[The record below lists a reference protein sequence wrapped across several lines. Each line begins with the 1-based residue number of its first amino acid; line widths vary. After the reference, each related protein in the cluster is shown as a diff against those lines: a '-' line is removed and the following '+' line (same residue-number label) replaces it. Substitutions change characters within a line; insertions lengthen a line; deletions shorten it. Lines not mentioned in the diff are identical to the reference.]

1 MPNCRHRHTSIGHG
15 GQMKKKAITSMRVH
29 GQTPAGRLKVLIS
42 TGNRQGWFEYDVKVS
57 VLMQSMMNNAFKES
71 EQIELPIAQF
81 L

>member
-1 MPNCRHRHTSIGHG
+1 MPNCRHLRMSINNG
-15 GQMKKKAITSMRVH
+15 GRMRKRATTSMRVH

-42 TGNRQGWFEYDVKVS
+42 TGNRQGWFEYDVKVN
-57 VLMQSMMNNAFKES
+57 VLMQSMMNKAFKEG